1 MRYGM
6 NLLLWTDD
14 ATREDFLPTLERLA
28 QLGFDGVEI
37 PVFNLDPAA
46 YARLGK
52 RLDNLGL
59 ARTAVTVRSQDDD
72 PISPDPMI
80 RGRGVD
86 ATKRALDCC
95 QAGGMELLVGPL
107 YAALG
112 RFSGAGPT
120 AAEWQYGVESVRAM
134 AEHAAACKVDM
145 ALEHLNRFEIYLLN
159 TAADCTRFVRDVH
172 HPACGVLY
180 DTFHSHIEEK
190 SVTSALHDCAAQLRH
205 VHISES
211 DRSTPGRGQVNWA
224 ETFSGLSRLG
234 YDGWLTIE
242 AFGLALPSLAA
253 ATRIWRKMFIDELQL
268 AGDGLAFMKR
278 EWERRQAPALRFD
291 RAQT

>member
-1 MRYGM
+1 MRFGM

-14 ATREDFLPTLERLA
+14 ATREEFLPTLEALA
-28 QLGFDGVEI
+28 KLGFDGVEI
-37 PVFNLDPAA
+37 PVFNLNPEA
-46 YARLGK
+46 YSQLGK
-52 RLDNLGL
+52 QLDGLGL
-59 ARTAVTVRSQDDD
+59 ARTAVTVRSASDC
-72 PISPDPMI
+72 PISPDAAVRQ
-80 RGRGVD
+80 RGID

-95 QAGGMELLVGPL
+95 AAGGMELLVGPY

-112 RFSGAGPT
+112 TFSGAGPT
-120 AAEWQYGVESVRAM
+120 SAEWQRGVASVRAM
-134 AEHAAACKVDM
+134 AEHAATCGVGL

-159 TAADCTRFVRDVH
+159 SAADNARFVREVG

-190 SVTSALHDCAAQLRH
+190 SVSGAIRDCAPELRH

-211 DRSTPGRGQVNWA
+211 DRSTPGRGQVNWG
-224 ETFSGLSRLG
+224 ETFDELARVD

-253 ATRIWRKMFIDELQL
+253 ATRIWRKMFVDELQL
-268 AGDGLAFMKR
+268 AGEGLAFMKR
-278 EWERRQAPALRFD
+278 EWARRATSRLRI
-291 RAQT
+291 A

>member
-14 ATREDFLPTLERLA
+14 ATHEDFLPTLERLA

-37 PVFNLDPAA
+37 PVFNADPSA

-52 RLDNLGL
+52 RLDDLGL
-59 ARTAVTVRSQDDD
+59 ARTAVTVRSAEDD
-72 PISPDPMI
+72 PISPDPAV
-80 RGRGVD
+80 RRKGVE
-86 ATKRALDCC
+86 ATQRALECC
-95 QAGGMELLVGPL
+95 QAGGMELLVGPY

-112 RFSGAGPT
+112 KFSGAGPT
-120 AAEWQYGVESVRAM
+120 SLEWGHGIESVRAM
-134 AEHAAACKVDM
+134 AEYGAACGVGL

-159 TAADCTRFVRDVH
+159 SAAECTRFVREVN
-172 HPACGVLY
+172 HPSCGVLY

-190 SVTSALHDCAAQLRH
+190 SARGALRDCAAELRH
-205 VHISES
+205 VHMSES
-211 DRSTPGRGQVNWA
+211 DRSTPGRGQVAWE
-224 ETFSGLSRLG
+224 ETFDELARLG

-253 ATRIWRKMFIDELQL
+253 ATRIWRKMFVDELQL

-278 EWERRQAPALRFD
+278 EWAKRQVITRS
-291 RAQT
+291 RAA

>member
-14 ATREDFLPTLERLA
+14 ATKDEFMPTLERLA
-28 QLGFDGVEI
+28 RLGFDGVEI
-37 PVFNLDPAA
+37 PVFNPDEKAF
-46 YARLGK
+46 ARLGK
-52 RLDNLGL
+52 RLDDLGL
-59 ARTAVTVRSQDDD
+59 ARTAVTVRSAEDD
-72 PISPDPMI
+72 PISADATVRQKGI
-80 RGRGVD
+80 D
-86 ATKRALDCC
+86 ATKRVVDCC
-95 QAGGMELLVGPL
+95 RAGGMEQLVGPL

-120 AAEWQYGVESVRAM
+120 ADEWQHGVASVRAM
-134 AEHAAACKVDM
+134 AEYAGSCGIGLG
-145 ALEHLNRFEIYLLN
+145 LEQLNRFEIYLLN
-159 TAADCTRFVRDVH
+159 TAADCTRFVRAVD

-190 SVTSALHDCAAQLRH
+190 SVRGAIRDCAAALRH

-211 DRSTPGRGQVNWA
+211 DRSTPGRGQVAWD
-224 ETFSGLSRLG
+224 ETFDELARIG

-242 AFGLALPSLAA
+242 AFGLALPALAA
-253 ATRIWRKMFIDELQL
+253 ATRIWRPMFVDELQL

-278 EWERRQAPALRFD
+278 EWAKRQTSAHRRAA
-291 RAQT
+291 

>member
-14 ATREDFLPTLERLA
+14 ATRDEFMPTLEQLA
-28 QLGFDGVEI
+28 KLGFDGVEI
-37 PVFNLDPAA
+37 PVFNPEPVA

-52 RLDNLGL
+52 RLDDLGL
-59 ARTAVTVRSQDDD
+59 ARTGVTVRSAADC
-72 PISPDPMI
+72 PISPDPVI
-80 RGRGVD
+80 RQAGID
-86 ATKRALDCC
+86 ATRRALDCC
-95 QAGGMELLVGPL
+95 QAGGMELLVGPY

-112 RFSGAGPT
+112 QFSGCGPT
-120 AAEWQYGVESVRAM
+120 ADERARGLDSVRAM
-134 AEHAAACKVDM
+134 AEHGAACGVGL
-145 ALEHLNRFEIYLLN
+145 ALEHLNRFETYLLN
-159 TAADCTRFVRDVH
+159 TAADCASFVHDVD
-172 HPACGVLY
+172 HPAVGVLY

-190 SVTSALHDCAAQLRH
+190 SVSGALRACASHLRH

-211 DRSTPGRGQVNWA
+211 DRATPGTGQVAWG
-224 ETFSGLSRLG
+224 ETFDELARLG

-253 ATRIWRKMFIDELQL
+253 ATRIWRRMFADELQL

-278 EWERRQAPALRFD
+278 EWARRAVLHSA
-291 RAQT
+291 A